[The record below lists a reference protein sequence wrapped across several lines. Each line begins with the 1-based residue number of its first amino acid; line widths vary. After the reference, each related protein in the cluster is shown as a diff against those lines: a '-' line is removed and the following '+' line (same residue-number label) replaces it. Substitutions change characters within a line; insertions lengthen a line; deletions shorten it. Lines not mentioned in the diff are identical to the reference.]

1 MKRVAPAEWKAAS
14 MLANAYRG
22 KRARE
27 WANYR
32 KWSLSH
38 EGALMIKYAIIL
50 QKKYRCYQARKLLK
64 RKAAE
69 RLHRT
74 AHRLLGDAAFQKMVF
89 GAVEGTLLNL
99 VQEALHHEFDLTA
112 PPIQRCMPEGSDE

>member
-1 MKRVAPAEWKAAS
+1 MFIVITLYVPP
-14 MLANAYRG
+14 YF
-22 KRARE
+22 
-27 WANYR
+27 YC
-32 KWSLSH
+32 
-38 EGALMIKYAIIL
+38 L
-50 QKKYRCYQARKLLK
+50 QFLFLIVLQQKYRCYQARKLLK

-74 AHRLLGDAAFQKMVF
+74 AHRLLGDANFQKMVF

-112 PPIQRCMPEGSDE
+112 PPIQRCMPEGSEE